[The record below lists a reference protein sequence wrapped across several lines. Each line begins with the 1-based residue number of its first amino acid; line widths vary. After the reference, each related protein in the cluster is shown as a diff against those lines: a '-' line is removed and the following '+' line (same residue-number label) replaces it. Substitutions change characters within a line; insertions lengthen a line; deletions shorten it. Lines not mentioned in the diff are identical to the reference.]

1 MRCSSTSLPRLL
13 VLLLMFAA
21 PTQSAR
27 AGGLDL
33 ANGGLAAQQQGKWDQ
48 AIDLYSQA
56 LASGD
61 LPNNTK
67 ARVLGLRGNA
77 YGATGAPARA
87 LADFAAAID
96 LTPGQPAPYVG
107 RSIVY
112 RQMGDYDH
120 AIADDDTAIAHSPGY
135 VLAFTNRGLANFY
148 AGRFAAAAE
157 DFLKSN
163 ADDPGEA
170 DFVLWLHL
178 SRARADQDDGAE
190 FARNAARIDP
200 KPWAGPAVQFFLGQ
214 MKPDDLP
221 AAAASPNAAL
231 QRQQACEASFYLGE
245 FALLAGEKAEA
256 RRQFQIVLDGCDLY
270 KANYS
275 WFSLVY
281 GAALTERQR
290 LD

>member
-1 MRCSSTSLPRLL
+1 MRCSRASMSGLL
-13 VLLLMFAA
+13 VLLLMLAA
-21 PTQSAR
+21 PGQPAR
-27 AGGLDL
+27 AGGLEL
-33 ANGGLAAQQQGKWDQ
+33 ANSGLAAQQQGKWDQ
-48 AIDLYSQA
+48 AIDLYTQA

-61 LPNNTK
+61 LPDNTK

-77 YGATGAPARA
+77 YGATGAAKRA

-107 RSIVY
+107 RGIVY
-112 RQMGDYDH
+112 RQMGDYGH

-157 DFLKSN
+157 DFAKSS

-178 SRARADQDDGAE
+178 SRARAGQDDSAE

-200 KPWAGPAVQFFLGQ
+200 KQWAGPAVHLFLGQ
-214 MKPDDLP
+214 LKPDDLP
-221 AAAASPNAAL
+221 AAAASPNSAL
-231 QRQQACEASFYLGE
+231 QRQQGCEASFYLGE
-245 FALLAGEKAEA
+245 AALLAGQKAAA
-256 RRQFQIVLDGCDLY
+256 RRQFQDVLDGCDLY

-281 GAALTERQR
+281 GAALTELQR
-290 LD
+290 LN